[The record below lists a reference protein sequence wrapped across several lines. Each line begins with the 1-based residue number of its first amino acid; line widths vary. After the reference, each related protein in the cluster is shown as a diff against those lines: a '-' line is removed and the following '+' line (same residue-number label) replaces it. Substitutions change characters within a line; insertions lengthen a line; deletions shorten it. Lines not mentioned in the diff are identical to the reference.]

1 MKIHN
6 KSINILIYY
15 WLLIILLLISLI
27 IIVGGLTR
35 LTDSGLSITKWEL
48 FSGILP
54 PLSSDKWDIY
64 FKSYKEIPEF
74 ELQNYSM
81 NLLEFKFIFWWEYIH
96 RLLGRLIG
104 LIFIIPL
111 VYFTLKNGI
120 NKNYKYYFIFL
131 LICFQGFIGW
141 FMVKSGL
148 TDKTDVSHYRLSLH
162 LGIAFIIL
170 CLTLWNYFKISKIN
184 ISGKK
189 IPFYLPNLFF
199 FIIFVQI
206 IIGAFVSG
214 MDAGQIYNTWP
225 SMNGNYF
232 PDNSS
237 VKELFK
243 INVLNEPS
251 LMQFIHRNIAYLTI
265 IIFCSIIYIVF
276 RNKNFCYLK
285 KTIFL
290 IFFILLTQV
299 FLGILTVLY
308 GTQILIASLHQI
320 GSIFLISSSL
330 YLFYKNT
337 NIN

>member
-1 MKIHN
+1 
-6 KSINILIYY
+6 
-15 WLLIILLLISLI
+15 
-27 IIVGGLTR
+27 
-35 LTDSGLSITKWEL
+35 
-48 FSGILP
+48 
-54 PLSSDKWDIY
+54 
-64 FKSYKEIPEF
+64 
-74 ELQNYSM
+74 
-81 NLLEFKFIFWWEYIH
+81 
-96 RLLGRLIG
+96 
-104 LIFIIPL
+104 
-111 VYFTLKNGI
+111 
-120 NKNYKYYFIFL
+120 
-131 LICFQGFIGW
+131 
-141 FMVKSGL
+141 MVKSGL

>member
-1 MKIHN
+1 MKIQK
-6 KSINILIYY
+6 KSINILISY
-15 WLLIILLLISLI
+15 WLLIIFFLISLI

-54 PLSSDKWDIY
+54 PLTTNKWNFY
-64 FKSYKEIPEF
+64 FDLYKEIPEF
-74 ELQNYSM
+74 KLQNYSI
-81 NLLEFKFIFWWEYIH
+81 NLDEFKIIFWWEYIH

-111 VYFTLKNGI
+111 IYFTFKKGVK
-120 NKNYKYYFIFL
+120 KNYNYYLIFL

-148 TDKTDVSHYRLSLH
+148 TEKTDVSHYRLSLH

-170 CLTLWNYFKISKIN
+170 SLTLWNYFKVSKVN
-184 ISGKK
+184 TLGKK

-199 FIIFVQI
+199 SIIFFQI

-225 SMNGNYF
+225 TMNGNYF

-237 VKELFK
+237 FNELFK
-243 INVLNEPS
+243 INVFNEPS

-265 IIFCSIIYIVF
+265 IIFCSITYIVF
-276 RNKNFCYLK
+276 KNKNLYYLK
-285 KTIFL
+285 KTVFL
-290 IFFILLTQV
+290 IFFVLLTQI
-299 FLGILTVLY
+299 FLGILTILY
-308 GTQILIASLHQI
+308 GVQILIASLHQI

-330 YLFYKNT
+330 YLLYKNT
-337 NIN
+337 NFN

>member
-1 MKIHN
+1 MKIQK
-6 KSINILIYY
+6 KSINILISY
-15 WLLIILLLISLI
+15 WLLIIFFLISLI

-54 PLSSDKWDIY
+54 PLTANKWNFY
-64 FKSYKEIPEF
+64 FDLYKEIPEF
-74 ELQNYSM
+74 KLQNYSI
-81 NLLEFKFIFWWEYIH
+81 NLDEFKIIFWWEYIH

-111 VYFTLKNGI
+111 IYFTFKKGVK
-120 NKNYKYYFIFL
+120 KNYNYYLIFL

-148 TDKTDVSHYRLSLH
+148 TEKTDVSHYRLSLH

-170 CLTLWNYFKISKIN
+170 SLTLWNYFKVSKVN
-184 ISGKK
+184 TLGKK

-199 FIIFVQI
+199 SIIFFQI

-225 SMNGNYF
+225 TMNGNYF

-237 VKELFK
+237 FNELFK
-243 INVLNEPS
+243 INVFNEPS

-265 IIFCSIIYIVF
+265 IIFCSITYIVF
-276 RNKNFCYLK
+276 KNKNLYYLK
-285 KTIFL
+285 KTVFL

-308 GTQILIASLHQI
+308 GSQILIASLHQI

>member
-1 MKIHN
+1 MKIQK
-6 KSINILIYY
+6 KSINILISY
-15 WLLIILLLISLI
+15 WLLIIFFLISLI

-54 PLSSDKWDIY
+54 PLTTNKWNFY
-64 FKSYKEIPEF
+64 FDLYKEIPEF
-74 ELQNYSM
+74 KLQNYSI
-81 NLLEFKFIFWWEYIH
+81 NLDEFKIIFWWEYIH

-111 VYFTLKNGI
+111 IYFTFKKGVK
-120 NKNYKYYFIFL
+120 KNYNYYLIFL

-148 TDKTDVSHYRLSLH
+148 TEKTDVSHYRLSLH

-170 CLTLWNYFKISKIN
+170 SLTLWNYFKVSRVN
-184 ISGKK
+184 ALGKK

-199 FIIFVQI
+199 SIIFFQI

-225 SMNGNYF
+225 TMNGNYF

-237 VKELFK
+237 FNELFN
-243 INVLNEPS
+243 ISVLNEPS

-265 IIFCSIIYIVF
+265 IIFCFIIYFVLK
-276 RNKNFCYLK
+276 NKNLYYLK

-290 IFFILLTQV
+290 IFFVLLTQV
-299 FLGILTVLY
+299 FLGILTILY
-308 GTQILIASLHQI
+308 GVQILIASLHQI
-320 GSIFLISSSL
+320 GSIFLITSSL
-330 YLFYKNT
+330 YLLYKNT
-337 NIN
+337 NFN

>member
-1 MKIHN
+1 MKIQK
-6 KSINILIYY
+6 KSINILISY
-15 WLLIILLLISLI
+15 WLLIIFFLISLI
-27 IIVGGLTR
+27 IVVGGLTR
-35 LTDSGLSITKWEL
+35 LTDSGLSITKWQL

-54 PLSSDKWDIY
+54 PLSSNKWNFY
-64 FKSYKEIPEF
+64 FDLYKEIPEF
-74 ELQNYSM
+74 KLQNYSI
-81 NLLEFKFIFWWEYIH
+81 NLDEFKIIFWWEYIH

-111 VYFTLKNGI
+111 IYFTLKKGVK
-120 NKNYKYYFIFL
+120 KNYNYYLIFL

-148 TDKTDVSHYRLSLH
+148 TEKTDVSHYRLSLH

-170 CLTLWNYFKISKIN
+170 SLTLWNYFKVSKVN
-184 ISGKK
+184 NLGKK

-199 FIIFVQI
+199 SIIFFQI

-225 SMNGNYF
+225 TMNGNYF

-237 VKELFK
+237 FNELFK
-243 INVLNEPS
+243 ISVLNEPS

-265 IIFCSIIYIVF
+265 IIFCSITYIVF
-276 RNKNFCYLK
+276 KNKNLYYLK
-285 KTIFL
+285 KTVFL
-290 IFFILLTQV
+290 IFFILFTQV

-308 GTQILIASLHQI
+308 GAQIQIASLHQI